1 MDNYRNMLK
10 PFNSY
15 ARKNPFGTSTI
26 NRNSLPNTDI
36 TGSLQGI
43 EEPTKYTRSQYRNKS
58 LQSKV
63 TNLNSLPISDI
74 TGSLQNI
81 EQPTKYTKS
90 QYRNNTIGVKT
101 INEKTKS
108 LSYKKQIIEFS
119 AKQIEKQIT
128 SFDAGQNKL
137 YISAS
142 SLDYDGEQITNENFE
157 LFYNGASV
165 PFLYS
170 VEQINNDVVVTFSE
184 NYIDYG
190 SLQNSQVFVIGK
202 FKE

>member
-1 MDNYRNMLK
+1 MLN

-15 ARKNPFGTSTI
+15 TRKSPYGPKTI
-26 NRNSLPNTDI
+26 NRN
-36 TGSLQGI
+36 GI
-43 EEPTKYTRSQYRNKS
+43 ENA
-58 LQSKV
+58 
-63 TNLNSLPISDI
+63 DI

-81 EQPTKYTKS
+81 TEPTKYVKS
-90 QYRNNTIGVKT
+90 QYRNKSIQINPINLNSIENTDVTGSLQNITEPERYIKSQYRVKDST
-101 INEKTKS
+101 IKTFNEKNRSLNFKS
-108 LSYKKQIIEFS
+108 QIINFS

-142 SLDYDGEQITNENFE
+142 VIDYDTEQITNENFE

-165 PFLYS
+165 PFIYS
-170 VEQINNDVVVTFSE
+170 VQQLNNDVVITFNE
-184 NYIDYG
+184 NYIDYDN
-190 SLQNSQVFVIGK
+190 LQNSQVFVVGK